1 MIKGGSYGF
10 QEIFS
15 DGLSDDGDVPYLS
28 FHRGNQI
35 GWQQGLL
42 GNDFVIARGS
52 GANVDNLFP
61 DKYFTITDGGRV
73 GIGSVTPRYG
83 LDVSGQ
89 MISSGTGSQYI
100 MQETDNPINV
110 NDLWHLSYN
119 TGNFG
124 MYWENASNPGFYE
137 DRFFIDSLNGNVGIG
152 TTTPQ
157 AKLHVKED
165 TLLIETSLPN
175 QAAHLFLKNEDHTWQ
190 IESDSGPAI
199 DEGLSFDY
207 SKGAIDNN
215 YMIIKTDGK
224 VGIGTRTPT
233 AELEVNGDIKANN
246 LYSNGDKVAT
256 ENYVDSKVGAG
267 SFAQGSHCGIYVNG
281 AHSGVNGVVNCQGHN
296 PSVSCPAGFSRYGGD
311 FQSPGDRFFFTCV
324 KT

>member
-1 MIKGGSYGF
+1 
-10 QEIFS
+10 
-15 DGLSDDGDVPYLS
+15 
-28 FHRGNQI
+28 
-35 GWQQGLL
+35 
-42 GNDFVIARGS
+42 
-52 GANVDNLFP
+52 
-61 DKYFTITDGGRV
+61 
-73 GIGSVTPRYG
+73 
-83 LDVSGQ
+83 
-89 MISSGTGSQYI
+89 
-100 MQETDNPINV
+100 
-110 NDLWHLSYN
+110 
-119 TGNFG
+119 
-124 MYWENASNPGFYE
+124 
-137 DRFFIDSLNGNVGIG
+137 G